1 MSRYV
6 DIFKLFLFTKV
17 KMRLKMI
24 TTAPTP
30 SGLTCPGCQGKNEN
44 DKLDL
49 QAFIFREI
57 ITSFKCLDQFRPF
70 SNISWDSL

>member
-1 MSRYV
+1 
-6 DIFKLFLFTKV
+6 
-17 KMRLKMI
+17 MI

-30 SGLTCPGCQGKNEN
+30 SGWTCPGCQGRTEN
-44 DKLDL
+44 DKLAL

-70 SNISWDSL
+70 SNVSMDPL